1 MSLMSLIL
9 EVSPVFPAY
18 SVTATKYR
26 AKSSAA
32 SGVFSVIEAGVS
44 GSTGTGASVGLR
56 SLPSDPTR

>member
-1 MSLMSLIL
+1 MLISFSRV
-9 EVSPVFPAY
+9 VSPLFHAY

-32 SGVFSVIEAGVS
+32 SGVFSVIEAGAS

-56 SLPSDPTR
+56 SLPSGPTT